1 MREMWVVVRRE
12 FRERIRTRAFVVSTI
27 LLPVFAVAILLVP
40 AVIQRTTGGAEY
52 RIAVVDETPEGVGA
66 RIVAALSDQP
76 DDERATIFHVEHI
89 VQPLPDVRD
98 SLSAAAR
105 EETLDGFLWIGEDFA
120 ETGRA
125 VYRAQ
130 IVTNP
135 TLLQRLRMAA
145 TQAVQAERLDRAG
158 LDGAE
163 VAALLMPAQ
172 LETSQLTRTGEGGDA
187 TSTMVF
193 AYAVMFVLY
202 MFIILYG
209 TQVMQSVHEEKGNR
223 IAEVLMSSV
232 GAPQLLAGKVFGVGG
247 AALVQ
252 MAVWGS
258 LVAVAAL
265 QRERIAA
272 FFEVPV
278 ETLAVLQIDP
288 WVGVLLLLFALLGFF
303 LYAALFAAAGAAT
316 EDMQDASQF
325 VWILLMPLI
334 VPMVLQFQ
342 IVSDPHG
349 QLATALGWF
358 PFTAPLAMPLRMSA
372 TEIATLEMLGS
383 VLLLA
388 VSVGV
393 VSWVAGKIYRVGML
407 STGKRASVK
416 DLWSWVRAA

>member
-12 FRERIRTRAFVVSTI
+12 FRERIRTRAFMLSTI
-27 LLPVFAVAILLVP
+27 LLPLFAVGIFLVP
-40 AVIQRTTGGAEY
+40 AMIHRASGGAEY
-52 RIAVVDETPEGVGA
+52 RIVVVDETPEGLGA
-66 RIVAALSDQP
+66 RIVAALSAEP
-76 DDERATIFHVEHI
+76 GDERASTFQVERI
-89 VQPLPDVRD
+89 ARPLAAVRD
-98 SLSAAAR
+98 SLATEAR
-105 EETLDGFLWIGEDFA
+105 AETIDGFLWIGEDFA
-120 ETGRA
+120 ETGTA

-130 IVTNP
+130 IVTNAMVI
-135 TLLQRLRMAA
+135 QRLRMAA
-145 TQAVQAERLDRAG
+145 SQAIQTERLDRAG

-163 VAALLMPAQ
+163 VAALLRPAQ

-193 AYAVMFVLY
+193 AYVIMFVLY

-232 GAPQLLAGKVFGVGG
+232 KAPQLLAGKVLGVGG

-258 LVAVAAL
+258 LVALAAL

-272 FFEVPV
+272 LFDVPV
-278 ETLAVLQIDP
+278 ETLAVLHIDP
-288 WVGVLLLLFALLGFF
+288 GVGLLLLFFALLGFF

-316 EDMQDASQF
+316 EDMQDANQF

-349 QLATALGWF
+349 QLARVLGWF

-372 TEIATLEMLGS
+372 TEISVVEMIGS
-383 VLLLA
+383 LLVLALSVGA
-388 VSVGV
+388 VS
-393 VSWVAGKIYRVGML
+393 WTAGKIYRVGML
-407 STGKRASVK
+407 STGKRASMK
-416 DLWSWVRAA
+416 DLWTWVRAA